1 MNKRDGQA
9 FFQLLPKLYQK
20 LNNNKTEGPTI
31 LVVTVPLHA
40 LEVFTKNFQWY

>member
-20 LNNNKTEGPTI
+20 LTDNKTEGTAI
-31 LVVTVPLHA
+31 LVVPLPLHV
-40 LEVFTKNFQWY
+40 LEVFRKIFQ